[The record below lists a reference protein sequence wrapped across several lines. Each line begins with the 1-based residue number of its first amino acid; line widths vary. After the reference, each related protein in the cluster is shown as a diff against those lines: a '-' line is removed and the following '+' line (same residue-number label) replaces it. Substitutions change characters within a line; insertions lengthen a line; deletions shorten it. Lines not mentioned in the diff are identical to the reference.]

1 MSPLVPIAVGVG
13 LVGLALSSGGS
24 GGRKDRATTS
34 WRKVIYVIDGQPLTV
49 LVLGTS
55 GAEGDRVGANRD
67 RALVYFHGNGARV
80 EEIAP
85 AIAVLTARAKRPPMV
100 ILPQLTSDGNF
111 PSFKTLGG
119 LPRLLKAAGV
129 EKKSIEIEI
138 VAHSGGYLAAANGL
152 DGSALKVS
160 GIALLDALYAR
171 SEVFGLRAQMGAR
184 LIDVYGSTTA
194 TQSLALAN
202 QLRTKLGEAAV
213 EVADYGIGSTPLSK
227 VAAGKRATF
236 VRSDVEH
243 SQMPSRYLTEVIDAL
258 G

>member
-49 LVLGTS
+49 LVL
-55 GAEGDRVGANRD
+55 GANRD

-129 EKKSIEIEI
+129 EKKSIEI

-152 DGSALKVS
+152 DSLEPLGSSALKVS